1 MKKILAVL
9 LAFMLTGTLI
19 LFSVS
24 FLGRQI
30 ILPAM
35 NEGGAQVSDAVI
47 REEQQLARERV
58 TRLADLYG
66 FDAEPVV
73 SLIGEETLRDL
84 NSQASRWWS
93 TVLQDGTTG
102 ESLRWDTRELEQVLA
117 SDPRLAANKDPERD
131 EYLEVSAAE
140 DVRNSILRMVLPMRV
155 QVIRLGL
162 QEIGKRIDLPNII
175 TFFLEV
181 PWAALALC
189 ALLAGLIALLQGKTF
204 RGAPLYIGS
213 ALGGAALVLV
223 VLAVLYLC
231 AGILPMIREA
241 SAGLTIQYR
250 SILSGTMI
258 RAGIL
263 TAALAA
269 GCVLCLA
276 PKRKN
281 RESA

>member
-117 SDPRLAANKDPERD
+117 SDPRLAANKDQERD

-189 ALLAGLIALLQGKTF
+189 ALLAGLIALLQGKKF
-204 RGAPLYIGS
+204 HDAALYIGS
-213 ALGGAALVLV
+213 AMGGAALVLAA
-223 VLAVLYLC
+223 LMALYLC

>member
-181 PWAALALC
+181 PWAALVLC
-189 ALLAGLIALLQGKTF
+189 ALLAGLIALLQGKKF
-204 RGAPLYIGS
+204 QDAALYIGS
-213 ALGGAALVLV
+213 AMGGAALVLAA
-223 VLAVLYLC
+223 LMALYLC

>member
-1 MKKILAVL
+1 MKKILAIL

-19 LFSVS
+19 LFGVT
-24 FLGRQI
+24 FLGRQVI
-30 ILPAM
+30 QPAM
-35 NEGGAQVSDAVI
+35 NEDGARVSDDVI
-47 REEQQLARERV
+47 RQEQQLARERV
-58 TRLADLYG
+58 IKLADLYG
-66 FDAEPVV
+66 FDAEPVISV
-73 SLIGEETLRDL
+73 ISEETLRDL
-84 NSQASRWWS
+84 NSQTSRWWS
-93 TVLQDGTTG
+93 TLLRDGKTG
-102 ESLRWDTRELEQVLA
+102 EALKWNTSELEQVLA
-117 SDPRLAANKDPERD
+117 SDPHLSGNDGEDRE

-155 QVIRLGL
+155 QVVRLGM
-162 QEIGKRIDLPNII
+162 QEAGKRIDLPSVIS
-175 TFFLEV
+175 FFLGV

-189 ALLAGLIALLQGKTF
+189 ALLAGLIALLQGKKF
-204 RGAPLYIGS
+204 HDAPVYIGS
-213 ALGGAALVLV
+213 ALGGAALVIAGLMI
-223 VLAVLYLC
+223 LYLN

-241 SAGLTIQYR
+241 SAGLTIQYQ
-250 SILSGTMI
+250 SVVSGTMI

>member
-93 TVLQDGTTG
+93 TVLQAGTTG

-189 ALLAGLIALLQGKTF
+189 ALLAGLIALLQGKKF
-204 RGAPLYIGS
+204 HDAALYIGS
-213 ALGGAALVLV
+213 AMGGAALVLAA
-223 VLAVLYLC
+223 LMALYLC

>member
-181 PWAALALC
+181 PWAALVLC
-189 ALLAGLIALLQGKTF
+189 ALLAGLIALLQGKKF
-204 RGAPLYIGS
+204 HDAALYIGS
-213 ALGGAALVLV
+213 AMGGAALVLAALV
-223 VLAVLYLC
+223 ALYLC

>member
-102 ESLRWDTRELEQVLA
+102 ESLRLDTRELEQVLA

-181 PWAALALC
+181 PWATLALC
-189 ALLAGLIALLQGKTF
+189 ALLAGLIALLQGKKF
-204 RGAPLYIGS
+204 HDAALYIGS
-213 ALGGAALVLV
+213 AMGGAALVLAA
-223 VLAVLYLC
+223 LMALYLC

>member
-181 PWAALALC
+181 PWAALVLC
-189 ALLAGLIALLQGKTF
+189 ALLAGLIALLQGKKF
-204 RGAPLYIGS
+204 HDAALYIGS
-213 ALGGAALVLV
+213 AMGGAALVLAA
-223 VLAVLYLC
+223 LMALYLC

>member
-189 ALLAGLIALLQGKTF
+189 ALLAGLIALLQGRKF
-204 RGAPLYIGS
+204 HDAALYIGS
-213 ALGGAALVLV
+213 AMGGAALVLAA
-223 VLAVLYLC
+223 LMALYLC

>member
-181 PWAALALC
+181 PWAALVLC
-189 ALLAGLIALLQGKTF
+189 ALLAGLIALLQGKKF
-204 RGAPLYIGS
+204 HDAALYIGS
-213 ALGGAALVLV
+213 AMGAAALVLAA
-223 VLAVLYLC
+223 LMILYLC
-231 AGILPMIREA
+231 AGIQPMIREA

-250 SILSGTMI
+250 SVVSGTMI
-258 RAGIL
+258 RAGVL
-263 TAALAA
+263 AAAMAA
-269 GCVLCLA
+269 GCILCLA
-276 PKRKN
+276 GKRK
-281 RESA
+281 SGKTV

>member
-93 TVLQDGTTG
+93 TVLQDGTAG

-189 ALLAGLIALLQGKTF
+189 ALLAGLIALLQGKKF
-204 RGAPLYIGS
+204 HDAALYIGS
-213 ALGGAALVLV
+213 AMGGAALVLAA
-223 VLAVLYLC
+223 LMALYLC

>member
-102 ESLRWDTRELEQVLA
+102 ESLRWDTRE
-117 SDPRLAANKDPERD
+117 DPERD

-162 QEIGKRIDLPNII
+162 QEIGKRIDLPNIV
-175 TFFLEV
+175 TFFLGV
-181 PWAALALC
+181 PWAALSLC
-189 ALLAGLIALLQGKTF
+189 VLLAGLIALLQGKKF
-204 RGAPLYIGS
+204 HDAALYIGS
-213 ALGGAALVLV
+213 AMGGAALVLAA
-223 VLAVLYLC
+223 LMALYLC

>member
-35 NEGGAQVSDAVI
+35 NEDGAQVSDAVI

-189 ALLAGLIALLQGKTF
+189 ALLAGLIALLQGKKF
-204 RGAPLYIGS
+204 HDAALYIGS
-213 ALGGAALVLV
+213 AMGGAALVLAA
-223 VLAVLYLC
+223 LIALYLC

>member
-84 NSQASRWWS
+84 NRQASRWWS

-181 PWAALALC
+181 PWAALVLC
-189 ALLAGLIALLQGKTF
+189 ALLAGLIALLQGKKF
-204 RGAPLYIGS
+204 HDAALYIGS
-213 ALGGAALVLV
+213 AMGGAALVLAA
-223 VLAVLYLC
+223 LMALYLC

>member
-189 ALLAGLIALLQGKTF
+189 ALLAGLIALLQGKKF
-204 RGAPLYIGS
+204 HDAALYIGS
-213 ALGGAALVLV
+213 AMGGAALVLAA
-223 VLAVLYLC
+223 LMALYLC

>member
-66 FDAEPVV
+66 FDAEAVV

-181 PWAALALC
+181 PWAALVLC
-189 ALLAGLIALLQGKTF
+189 ALLAGLIALLQGKKF
-204 RGAPLYIGS
+204 HDAALYIGS
-213 ALGGAALVLV
+213 AMGGAALVLAA
-223 VLAVLYLC
+223 LMALYLC

>member
-35 NEGGAQVSDAVI
+35 NEGGAQVSDAVL

-181 PWAALALC
+181 PWAALVLC
-189 ALLAGLIALLQGKTF
+189 ALLAGLIALLQGKKF
-204 RGAPLYIGS
+204 HDAALYIGS
-213 ALGGAALVLV
+213 AMGGAALVLAA
-223 VLAVLYLC
+223 LMALYLC

>member
-175 TFFLEV
+175 AFFLEV
-181 PWAALALC
+181 PWAALVLC
-189 ALLAGLIALLQGKTF
+189 ALLAGLIALLQGKKF
-204 RGAPLYIGS
+204 HDAALYIGS
-213 ALGGAALVLV
+213 AMGGAALVLAA
-223 VLAVLYLC
+223 LMALYLC

>member
-181 PWAALALC
+181 PWAALVLC
-189 ALLAGLIALLQGKTF
+189 ALLAGLIALLQGKKF
-204 RGAPLYIGS
+204 HDAALYIGS
-213 ALGGAALVLV
+213 AMGGAALVLAA
-223 VLAVLYLC
+223 LMALYLC

-281 RESA
+281 RENA

>member
-35 NEGGAQVSDAVI
+35 NEGGAQVSDAVL

-189 ALLAGLIALLQGKTF
+189 ALLAGLIALLQGKKF
-204 RGAPLYIGS
+204 HDAALYIGS
-213 ALGGAALVLV
+213 AMGGAALVLAA
-223 VLAVLYLC
+223 LMALYLC